1 MNIITLTLDTAKKTI
16 TLLISATNTAAIAWR
31 KGVYELVLEK
41 GLMSQTRL
49 DRILRPEELTRPQKI
64 VA

>member
-1 MNIITLTLDTAKKTI
+1 MEAHR
-16 TLLISATNTAAIAWR
+16 SG

-41 GLMSQTRL
+41 GLMSQSRL